1 MITSR
6 NDIDIPDRIPAS
18 FTPPS
23 RKGVSP
29 SLSVAKV
36 RLTSQEYSKV
46 RCTRMT
52 IAVSVRQVSE
62 QAEQEASWS
71 PAAGWESC
79 LGPYS
84 HVHSEFGVC

>member
-1 MITSR
+1 MCIYIYIHTDTCISR
-6 NDIDIPDRIPAS
+6 NDNDILDRIPAS

-36 RLTSQEYSKV
+36 RLASQEYSKV
-46 RCTRMT
+46 RYKMMT

-62 QAEQEASWS
+62 QSGQDAS
-71 PAAGWESC
+71 
-79 LGPYS
+79 
-84 HVHSEFGVC
+84 